1 MPPTRWCPRL
11 PAALAAL
18 AAFAVFAPPAR
29 ALRIVD
35 YNVLNYPG
43 STGPARDPR
52 YRTILQPLAADVI
65 VTEEQT
71 SQTGVNE
78 FLSQVLN
85 TLEPGQWAAAPFVDG
100 NDTDAALFYKPA
112 KVQFLHQRAYYPNA
126 ADLLR
131 MVHEYT
137 LAPVGYDT
145 TRTRLVLAAVHLKA
159 SQTSACTP
167 PCEQVRGA
175 ECRGLRDSLNALPA
189 GTCAFACG
197 DMNFYFATNE
207 PGYTI
212 LTEAE
217 VNNVGRL
224 YDVFPPAVGAWHDNA
239 ASVPIHTQSPCLS
252 GGALCASGAS
262 TGGLDDRFD
271 FFLPTLNL
279 GDGQGLDIVPNSY
292 VSVGNDGQHWNKN
305 ITDLP
310 ITPEGADYDT
320 ALIKASDHLPIRIDL
335 QLPSRMALDSSA
347 IALGAC
353 IVGASS
359 PPARALTVQNTAVP
373 PADGL
378 DLTPTAPAGFQAL
391 PPGAIAP
398 GLSGTVQITLD
409 PTIVGAK
416 SGSLALASDAPDLPL
431 VHVPLSGTVLDHAQ
445 ASLDSVAA
453 VSSGSVD
460 FGTHDP
466 GAFDPQLVA
475 VFNRDWNALRARL
488 AVSGAAIT
496 GGDGRF
502 AIQGF
507 APTLVS
513 SPAARWS
520 VTFDATQASSDTTY
534 TADLV
539 FTSADEGL
547 PGAAPQPDLHVALSA
562 HVNGAPAAVGADLP
576 GVTRLYA
583 PEPNPLIASSTVR
596 FDLARASHVRL
607 EVFDLSGRRVASLVN
622 RGFAPGRFR
631 VAWNG
636 RDGAGAPVEPG
647 LYFVRMTTAAGTLG
661 ARLAVVR

>member
-1 MPPTRWCPRL
+1 MPPTRCSPRL
-11 PAALAAL
+11 PAALAAF
-18 AAFAVFAPPAR
+18 AALAVFAPPAR

-43 STGPARDPR
+43 SSGPARDPR

-71 SQTGVNE
+71 SQAGVNE

-112 KVQFLHQRAYYPNA
+112 RVQFLHQRAYYPNA

-131 MVHEYT
+131 LVHEYT
-137 LAPVGYDT
+137 LAPVGYDS

-159 SQTSACTP
+159 STGFESQ
-167 PCEQVRGA
+167 RGQ
-175 ECRGLRDSLNALPA
+175 ECRGLRDSLNALPP

-197 DMNFYFATNE
+197 DMNFYVATTE

-212 LTEAE
+212 LTESE
-217 VNNVGRL
+217 VDNVGRL

-279 GDGQGLDIVPNSY
+279 GDGQGMDIVPNSY

-335 QLPSRMALDSSA
+335 QLPSKMALDSSA
-347 IALGAC
+347 VALGAC
-353 IVGASS
+353 IVGAAS
-359 PPARALTVQNTAVP
+359 PPAHALTVQNPAVP

-409 PTIVGAK
+409 ASSVGAK

-453 VSSGSVD
+453 VTAAGVD
-460 FGTHDP
+460 FGAHDP
-466 GAFDPQLVA
+466 GEFDPQLVA
-475 VFNRDWNALRARL
+475 VFDRDWNALRARL
-488 AVSGAAIT
+488 EVAGAAIT

-513 SPAARWS
+513 SPGARWS
-520 VTFDATQASSDTTY
+520 VTFDATQATSDSTY
-534 TADLV
+534 TAELA
-539 FTSADEGL
+539 FTSADEAL
-547 PGAAPQPDLHVALSA
+547 PGAAPQPDLRVTLSA
-562 HVNGAPAAVGADLP
+562 HVNGAPVAVGAELP

-607 EVFDLSGRRVASLVN
+607 EVFDLSGRRVTSLAN

-631 VAWNG
+631 VEWNG
-636 RDGAGAPVEPG
+636 RDGAGATVQPG
-647 LYFVRMTTAAGTLG
+647 LYFVRMTTAAGTQG